1 MTHILCPV
9 DLRAKMVRRSHVYSG
24 VLISETTL
32 GNKSNH
38 GTPLNISVRELGRS
52 PGSMRTYNEL
62 VPVPEDFGT
71 PLIKAKPG
79 SELDLEL
86 RFEAVHEGIYVS
98 GTALVEVAGECS
110 RCLDPF
116 EYDFE
121 VDVQE
126 LFFYEEPSPADLD
139 EEEDTQRWV
148 EHESIDLEPVL
159 RDAVVTALP
168 FQPVCRENC
177 EGLCSECGIHLA
189 DEPGHHHEI
198 VDPRWAALQGF
209 TGEEN

>member
-1 MTHILCPV
+1 MPV
-9 DLRAKMVRRSHVYSG
+9 SFRAKMVRRSYVFTG

-38 GTPLNISVRELGRS
+38 GTPLTVGVRELGRS
-52 PGSMRTYNEL
+52 PGSMWTFNEH

-71 PLIKAKPG
+71 PLIKVTPG
-79 SELDLEL
+79 SDLDLEL
-86 RFEAVHEGIYVS
+86 RFEAVHEGILVS
-98 GTALVEVAGECS
+98 GSVLVDVTGQCS
-110 RCLDPF
+110 RCLEAF
-116 EYDFE
+116 EDDLE

-126 LFFYEEPSPADLD
+126 LFFYEEPSADTLAEGED
-139 EEEDTQRWV
+139 EQRWV
-148 EHESIDLEPVL
+148 EYDSIDLEPVL

-168 FQPVCRENC
+168 FQPVCREDC

-189 DEPGHHHEI
+189 DEPGHHHEV